1 MYKRGADK
9 YDTDHVKKYDE
20 DLNITLVFVR
30 PPPSPSLII

>member
-1 MYKRGADK
+1 MYKRGVDK

-30 PPPSPSLII
+30 PPLYRLR